1 MYWLTKNNISVL
13 GTFNFYNRSDWEGDI
28 APYSPRFQDGW
39 SPGII
44 SFFDDDNFD
53 FGLDKNEDFVL
64 SNMSKDRVKNGGGG
78 CIVQR
83 YHTCLS
89 PRRPGFNSRGSQELF
104 T

>member
-1 MYWLTKNNISVL
+1 MYWLTKNKFCVL
-13 GTFNFYNRSDWEGDI
+13 GTFNFCNRSEWEGDI

-64 SNMSKDRVKNGGGG
+64 SNMSKDRVKRGAGGLHSTEVYLPLTQQPQ
-78 CIVQR
+78 VQF
-83 YHTCLS
+83 S
-89 PRRPGFNSRGSQELF
+89 VFPSVFS
-104 T
+104 